1 MNSKQNGQWLTGQL
15 AATQATCATLKA
27 MSKTGKC
34 FLFILILLNAEVI
47 ICEVQWRDYR
57 GQSTKANLVDASHN
71 VYVI

>member
-34 FLFILILLNAEVI
+34 FLFILLNGEVI

-57 GQSTKANLVDASHN
+57 GQSTKANFVDASHN